1 MAVSD
6 TQVGIVGAGPAG
18 LMLSHLL
25 HLHGISS
32 IVLEARSRAYC
43 EERVRAG
50 VLEHTS
56 VDLLRQAG
64 VADRLHREGLCHEGI
79 ELGLNGISHRI
90 PFVELTGKYVTVY
103 GQQEVVKDLIAR
115 RLADNGDLRFECGT
129 VSLHGIESVQPSI
142 RVEKDGNFDEVR
154 CDYIAGCDGFHG
166 ISRPSFP
173 AGSLTV
179 YERNYPFAW
188 LGILAEAPPSREEL
202 LYMHHERGFSLY
214 SMRSPRITRLY
225 LQCRPDED
233 IHQWSDDRI
242 WNELHTRLAC
252 SDGWRPTEGTVL
264 QKGITGMRSFVAE
277 PLQCGRLFLAGDA
290 AHIVP
295 PTGAKGMNLAF
306 ADVYYLAEALRAV
319 YADNHPAKLARYSE
333 TCLKRIWKAQR
344 FSWWMTS
351 LLHRF
356 ENDSP
361 FDRRRQLAELEY
373 VMSSRAAATSLAE
386 NYVGLP
392 LDASV
397 PIFHDASATNRPAHA
412 ESER

>member
-1 MAVSD
+1 MGRFE

-32 IVLEARSRAYC
+32 IVLEARSRDYC
-43 EERVRAG
+43 EERIRAG

-56 VDLLRQAG
+56 VQMLHDSG
-64 VADRLHREGLCHEGI
+64 VGGRLDREGLRHGGI
-79 ELGLNGISHRI
+79 DLGLNGELHRI

-103 GQQEVVKDLIAR
+103 GQHEVVKDLISR
-115 RLADNGDLRFECGT
+115 RLADGGEVRFECGEVT
-129 VSLHGIESVQPSI
+129 LNNISGSRPSI
-142 RVEKDGNFDEVR
+142 SVVKNGNADEIQ

-173 AGSLTV
+173 NGSLAV

-188 LGILAEAPPSREEL
+188 LGILAEAAPSRDEL
-202 LYMHHERGFSLY
+202 VYMQHDRGFALY

-225 LQCRPDED
+225 LQCHPDED
-233 IHQWSDDRI
+233 IVQWSDDRI
-242 WNELHTRLAC
+242 WGELVTRLSC
-252 SDGWRPTEGTVL
+252 RDGWQPTEGKIL
-264 QKGITGMRSFVAE
+264 QKGVTGMRSFVAE
-277 PLQCGRLFLAGDA
+277 PLQFGRLFLAGDA

-306 ADVYYLAEALRAV
+306 ADVHYLSEALRAF
-319 YADNHPAKLARYSE
+319 YHCNNGEPLKAYSA

-356 ENDSP
+356 ENEP
-361 FDRRRQLAELEY
+361 AFDYKRQQAELEY
-373 VMSSRAAATSLAE
+373 VASSRAAATSLAE

-392 LDASV
+392 
-397 PIFHDASATNRPAHA
+397 FEET
-412 ESER
+412 